1 MIIFLNIKYLKKKKK
16 KKKKKKLVLSNFYI
30 LLNLKYYK
38 FKKKKKKKKKLIN
51 PLNKNIIHHFIVFIF
66 HLRFIF
72 F

>member
-1 MIIFLNIKYLKKKKK
+1 MIIFLNIKYLKKKNYNK
-16 KKKKKKLVLSNFYI
+16 
-30 LLNLKYYK
+30 LLNIKNYK